1 MLSHSGHKNARGNGG
16 LGRTRRSLTALVS
29 ARCIHRRQDTHWNT
43 WLCARRTSRTAF
55 SGSPPGKTEAFA
67 QYLSRPPLP
76 FDPEPSLHFR
86 HKHRSL
92 HLKSHSIT
100 VITVVVFYVDSFSLC
115 HLLSCSILGS
125 VQVFFSL
132 ICLSSKEMTSF
143 YICPWVNSWLQIE
156 SLLFWSPEFLHKY
169 IYWT

>member
-1 MLSHSGHKNARGNGG
+1 MPGETADWAERDAAWRRWYRHAVFTDD
-16 LGRTRRSLTALVS
+16 RTRTETPGCAPVAPQERRSPEA
-29 ARCIHRRQDTHWNT
+29 
-43 WLCARRTSRTAF
+43 
-55 SGSPPGKTEAFA
+55 PPGKTEAFA

-125 VQVFFSL
+125 VQVFFFPHLSQFQRNDIFLYMSL
-132 ICLSSKEMTSF
+132 GQLLTSDWKFAVLVTWIPAQIHLLNLRGLS
-143 YICPWVNSWLQIE
+143 
-156 SLLFWSPEFLHKY
+156 
-169 IYWT
+169 